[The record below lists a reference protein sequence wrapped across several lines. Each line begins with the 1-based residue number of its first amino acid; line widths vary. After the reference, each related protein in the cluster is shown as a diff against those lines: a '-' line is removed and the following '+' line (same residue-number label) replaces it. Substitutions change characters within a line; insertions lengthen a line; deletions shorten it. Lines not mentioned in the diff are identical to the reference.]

1 MENAFGAAGELQTL
15 QRDVAELQA
24 SRRRIQS
31 VDSKKESESLKNHS
45 SADITTEGVA
55 TSEQSDLSENILS
68 QLVEQMEETLQE
80 VEEIVM
86 ERPALALLGA
96 FAFGAIVGHLTSRR

>member
-1 MENAFGAAGELQTL
+1 M

-31 VDSKKESESLKNHS
+31 LDSKKESESLKNHS
-45 SADITTEGVA
+45 SVDEATEGVA
-55 TSEQSDLSENILS
+55 PSGQSGLSENILS
-68 QLVEQMEETLQE
+68 QFVDQMEETLQE

-86 ERPALALLGA
+86 ERPVLALLGA
-96 FAFGAIVGHLTSRR
+96 FALGAIVGHLTSRR